1 MEAQMKQSSEKHL
14 IKTKLKEFVEET
26 KEIFEQKAKQINSLI
41 QSMRIEHNRLLSN
54 SKLIFKNIQNLNN
67 SYYFL

>member
-1 MEAQMKQSSEKHL
+1 METQMKQSSEKHL
-14 IKTKLKEFVEET
+14 IKAKLKEFIEET

-54 SKLIFKNIQNLNN
+54 SK
-67 SYYFL
+67 

>member
-1 MEAQMKQSSEKHL
+1 M
-14 IKTKLKEFVEET
+14 KEFIEET

-54 SKLIFKNIQNLNN
+54 SKL
-67 SYYFL
+67 

>member
-1 MEAQMKQSSEKHL
+1 MESHSKQTSEKNL
-14 IKTKLKEFVEET
+14 IKSKMKEFIEET

-54 SKLIFKNIQNLNN
+54 SKL
-67 SYYFL
+67 

>member
-1 MEAQMKQSSEKHL
+1 METQSKQTSEKNL
-14 IKTKLKEFVEET
+14 IKSKMKEFIEET

-54 SKLIFKNIQNLNN
+54 SKLIFKIIQLIN
-67 SYYFL
+67 SISIL